1 MSARATGAG
10 GGQPSTAPLGSDV
23 APTAAFRAPL
33 RDGPSAALG
42 GSLRTGLVFSWRT
55 EGLGLVDTQ
64 LIASCAQ
71 VGVRAVRGT
80 EDLCS
85 VILNP

>member
-1 MSARATGAG
+1 MPEPRGQVAASPARHLWAVN
-10 GGQPSTAPLGSDV
+10 V

-33 RDGPSAALG
+33 RDGPSTALG
-42 GSLRTGLVFSWRT
+42 GSLRTDLVFSWRT

-85 VILNP
+85 VIPYP